1 MKKLAAILLTLMLL
15 LGMSAAYA
23 EEITTPPTTVTLKK
37 VYQLIGN
44 GRSPAETFTL
54 EVLGDGEVIDGDAAS
69 APALGTI
76 TGAHFDL
83 DGAKGG
89 DGGEAYFS
97 IKLPAYTRVGKYEY
111 HLREAFE
118 TATSTAGVDYYP
130 YPIKMIVTVTN
141 EGEGLKATAAFY
153 RGLPDG
159 TGYEK
164 TDKITN
170 TYSAG
175 TLKVKKTVNGNLGD
189 KDKKFDFTVT
199 FTNPVESLSSGDY
212 VLVWNP
218 DIGLPEGAT
227 RVQGDAIAYTF
238 QLADGE
244 EVEFTNLPKG
254 VGYTVT
260 ETAVE
265 GYTTTVG
272 DVETNEAKGT
282 IKAAETSVAAFT
294 NTKEGTIDTGV
305 TTESLPYVVLMA
317 FVVLAGA
324 ALLIKRKAAHR

>member
-23 EEITTPPTTVTLKK
+23 EEITTPDTTVTLKK
-37 VYQLIGN
+37 VYELIGN

-54 EVLGDGEVIDGDAAS
+54 EVLGEGGEVIDGDAAS

-76 TGAHFDL
+76 TGAEFA
-83 DGAKGG
+83 DGGA
-89 DGGEAYFS
+89 GGEAKYFS

-141 EGEGLKATAAFY
+141 EGEGLKATAVFY
-153 RGLPDG
+153 CGKPDG
-159 TGYEK
+159 TGYGK
-164 TDKITN
+164 TTEITN

-175 TLKVKKTVNGNLGD
+175 TLKVKKTVEGNLGD

-199 FTNPVESLSSGDY
+199 FTSPEVKLISGEYTLDWEPAIGHPESVHQKTEDDPF
-212 VLVWNP
+212 V
-218 DIGLPEGAT
+218 
-227 RVQGDAIAYTF
+227 YTF
-238 QLADGE
+238 KLADGE

-260 ETAVE
+260 EDKAE
-265 GYTTTVG
+265 GYTTTSTG
-272 DVETNEAKGT
+272 ETGT
-282 IKAAETSVAAFT
+282 IEAATTSVAAFT